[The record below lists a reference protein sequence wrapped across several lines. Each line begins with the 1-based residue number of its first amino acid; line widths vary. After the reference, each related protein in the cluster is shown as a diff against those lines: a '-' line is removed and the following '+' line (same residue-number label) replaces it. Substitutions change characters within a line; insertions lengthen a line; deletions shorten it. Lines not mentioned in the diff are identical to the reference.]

1 MKKLFNLWLNTTDK
15 FLCDRIKNT
24 FAKTENEYKRQH
36 KEFNLEK
43 ELKHFE
49 ENPLGCV
56 IGLKSDFETKIKL
69 KIKLMVGLFFVL
81 IPIAVFSLF
90 SYFTHTDYSFAFL
103 AALPVAVW
111 VSSRMENLSKR
122 YVHNR
127 AAGISC

>member
-1 MKKLFNLWLNTTDK
+1 MKNLLNLWLDATDT
-15 FLCDRIKNT
+15 FLCDRIKST
-24 FAKTENEYKRQH
+24 FSKTEDEYKKRHQ
-36 KEFNLEK
+36 EVNLEK

-69 KIKLMVGLFFVL
+69 KIKLMVGLFFVV

-90 SYFTHTDYSFAFL
+90 SYFTHTDYSFAFI
-103 AALPVAVW
+103 AALPVAIW
-111 VSSRMENLSKR
+111 VSSRMEDLSKR

-127 AAGISC
+127 AAGIAC